1 MRLNSKS
8 ISRWVIILS
17 LMLVIGI
24 LPKFTKIIW
33 AHGPEL
39 SSDDS
44 SKGKTKEEK
53 GPHGGQVIV
62 FEDNHLEFTANHD
75 SGEIVLFLLDKDLK
89 AVPVPESY
97 SGVVYLNM
105 ADGSKKTITLRR
117 VREGPVARAAACIA
131 FRRGSR
137 RPGGVSLKIGEKRE
151 NFRFNWAPA
160 AHAHGEKK

>member
-8 ISRWVIILS
+8 ISRWVITLS
-17 LMLVIGI
+17 LIMVVGI
-24 LPKFTKIIW
+24 LPKFTETIW

-39 SSDDS
+39 GKGDS
-44 SKGKTKEEK
+44 SGGQKKEEK

-105 ADGSKKTITLRR
+105 ADGSKKTITLKRGI
-117 VREGPVARAAACIA
+117 EGPVSHLEAETGIKEI
-131 FRRGSR
+131 GSFNAV
-137 RPGGVSLKIGEKRE
+137 VSLKIGEKRE

>member
-24 LPKFTKIIW
+24 LPKFTETIW

-39 SSDDS
+39 GKGDS
-44 SKGKTKEEK
+44 SGGQKKEEK

-89 AVPVPESY
+89 EVPVPESY

-105 ADGSKKTITLRR
+105 ADGSKKTITLKRGIQ
-117 VREGPVARAAACIA
+117 GPVSPLEAETGIKEI
-131 FRRGSR
+131 GL
-137 RPGGVSLKIGEKRE
+137 LKPDVRLK
-151 NFRFNWAPA
+151 N
-160 AHAHGEKK
+160 